1 MYADTEECRSLFTKI
16 VLLQNGC
23 MSRELWK
30 TFRFSS
36 MLSAYLDFFFFFFTN
51 MLQLTIFLHKDCWI
65 FKKNLYWCLKQRSF
79 HPSCLPL
86 DSQDRTDSVVH
97 AMGSTSLS
105 GPINER
111 HFNIIRTTS
120 VVWNYIDPSE
130 NLCCL
135 NIWMQYRY
143 RLIIFRNKQALC

>member
-1 MYADTEECRSLFTKI
+1 MLTQKNVVHYSLKSSCCKMDACRESF
-16 VLLQNGC
+16 G
-23 MSRELWK
+23 R
-30 TFRFSS
+30 
-36 MLSAYLDFFFFFFTN
+36 LSDFPLCFLHIWTFFFFTN